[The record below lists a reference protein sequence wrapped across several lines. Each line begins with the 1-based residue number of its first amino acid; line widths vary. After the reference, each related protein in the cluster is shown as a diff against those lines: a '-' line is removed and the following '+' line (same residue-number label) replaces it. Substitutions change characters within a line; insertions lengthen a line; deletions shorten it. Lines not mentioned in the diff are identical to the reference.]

1 MNIPLLVRSA
11 LGHVYRDSFFC
22 RMANRKIGVMADND
36 LLWDILQAAPGSMIF
51 KEHVSPPHPTQMPP
65 MFSPCLQNLV
75 KTVKH
80 GIRYPSQTH
89 PHLSFQT
96 ASCHSTLCFSST
108 RRTAAS
114 TSSSPFVCLILAQAS
129 SSTQSTLPTS
139 SHLGKALH
147 TFPRSWEICFGVSP
161 WSLLFFL
168 LSPVWLVL

>member
-1 MNIPLLVRSA
+1 
-11 LGHVYRDSFFC
+11 
-22 RMANRKIGVMADND
+22 
-36 LLWDILQAAPGSMIF
+36 MIF
-51 KEHVSPPHPTQMPP
+51 KEHPTQKPP

-129 SSTQSTLPTS
+129 SSTQSALPTS
-139 SHLGKALH
+139 SHLAKPSTPSPGVEKSALG
-147 TFPRSWEICFGVSP
+147 C
-161 WSLLFFL
+161 LLDLFFFFFYPQSDLFCSQMCVHRNCAL
-168 LSPVWLVL
+168 LHVRTQTFLETFSPFHTWYRSLGVVDTQKHLLLHWL